1 MRQRALA
8 PQPPGDGSCAK
19 AGPGP
24 VKPRTDTARAV
35 VTVTGPAL
43 SAADVVLTNELGA
56 VPHLPGTGAGLGL
69 LDAGGLALLALLALA
84 GGVARDAA
92 RAERPRCTVVL
103 ADRSRVTRRAGTLTP

>member
-1 MRQRALA
+1 M
-8 PQPPGDGSCAK
+8 
-19 AGPGP
+19 
-24 VKPRTDTARAV
+24 
-35 VTVTGPAL
+35 TGPAL

-69 LDAGGLALLALLALA
+69 LHAGGLALLALA

-103 ADRSRVTRRAGTLTP
+103 ADRSRVTRRTGTLTP